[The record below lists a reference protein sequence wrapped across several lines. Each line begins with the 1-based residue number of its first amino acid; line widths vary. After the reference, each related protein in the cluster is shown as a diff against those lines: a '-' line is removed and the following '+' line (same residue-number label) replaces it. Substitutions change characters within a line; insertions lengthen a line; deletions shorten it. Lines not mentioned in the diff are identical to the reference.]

1 MVKNRKVRLSVV
13 SVLLVVMFFGCAV
26 AIVSQMA
33 DINRLKNQEAA
44 YTQQLA
50 DQKEENA
57 ELEEILDSDDRDAYI
72 EQKALHT
79 IEHIC
84 ATILRNGSR
93 KDGII
98 YFGPMGCRT
107 GFYLLTYGIPDGEIK
122 PMLED
127 CFRQALTFTE
137 IPGSKREECGNYL
150 EHDLDGAKAE
160 CRKYLAVLES
170 I

>member
-1 MVKNRKVRLSVV
+1 MERIPSFSKNHDTLQPGLHRCGESHGVTTWDLRFKKPNE
-13 SVLLVVMFFGCAV
+13 G
-26 AIVSQMA
+26 
-33 DINRLKNQEAA
+33 D
-44 YTQQLA
+44 
-50 DQKEENA
+50 
-57 ELEEILDSDDRDAYI
+57 YI

>member
-1 MVKNRKVRLSVV
+1 MPDYALAFLIYGFVMGIVYDFFRFLRFVFKNKAASFLLDFLFFAVYNLLVKNRKVRLSVV

-72 EQKALHT
+72 EQKAREKGYVKSDE
-79 IEHIC
+79 IVFYDIS
-84 ATILRNGSR
+84 GS
-93 KDGII
+93 
-98 YFGPMGCRT
+98 
-107 GFYLLTYGIPDGEIK
+107 
-122 PMLED
+122 
-127 CFRQALTFTE
+127 
-137 IPGSKREECGNYL
+137 GN
-150 EHDLDGAKAE
+150 
-160 CRKYLAVLES
+160 
-170 I
+170 

>member
-1 MVKNRKVRLSVV
+1 MERIPSFSKNHDTLQPGLHRCGESHGVTTWDLRFKKPNE
-13 SVLLVVMFFGCAV
+13 G
-26 AIVSQMA
+26 
-33 DINRLKNQEAA
+33 D
-44 YTQQLA
+44 
-50 DQKEENA
+50 
-57 ELEEILDSDDRDAYI
+57 YI
-72 EQKALHT
+72 DQKALHT

-84 ATILRNGSR
+84 ATILRNGNR

-160 CRKYLAVLES
+160 CKKYLAVLES